1 MKPLLEILIPTFNR
15 NRSAEAAIKS
25 VIDCN
30 DQRLTVRCNSNGYEP
45 NLEKFRDFDSRV
57 KYDCFE
63 SNRGP
68 QANSIKLFNETNA
81 KFCMLLSDEDR
92 VNNMNYENILNFLE
106 NIDKNTQVIACS
118 IFDQITNNYYW
129 KPSLKLIESNIN
141 DYVALSPLS
150 TYMTGLIFRVESLK
164 AINISALTNPS
175 EANAYAHLDI
185 TLHMLRNGKLRFFHE
200 RFVEKGADLK
210 FGGDGYSHK
219 SKISSKNSI
228 SDKNMDLNPSV
239 YGPKARAR
247 QFYYRENLLNKLKSE
262 ISTVS
267 FLIGKLNYIDFFYRS
282 IMRTNQLVI
291 LPKKTVLKNEIMSAY
306 LDSKNKNENSGSKI
320 SSFFKLLLRL
330 PGHIAN
336 PLFFIVSNVNK
347 LIRMAYMM
355 KLILVQKNY
364 KD

>member
-15 NRSAEAAIKS
+15 NESAETAIKS

-45 NLEKFRDFDSRV
+45 NLEKFRNFDSRV

-92 VNNMNYENILNFLE
+92 VNNINYENLLNFLE

-118 IFDQITNNYYW
+118 IFDQTTNDYYW
-129 KPSLKLIESNIN
+129 KPSLRIMESNIH
-141 DYVALSPLS
+141 DYVALNPLS

-164 AINISALTNPS
+164 AIDINALTNLS
-175 EANAYAHLDI
+175 DANAYGHLDI
-185 TLHMLRNGKLRFFHE
+185 TLYMLRHGNLKFFHE
-200 RFVEKGADLK
+200 RFVEKGVALK
-210 FGGDGYSHK
+210 FGGDGHSHK
-219 SKISSKNSI
+219 LKNSSKNLT
-228 SDKNMDLNPSV
+228 DNKNMDLNPSV

-262 ISTVS
+262 ISSVS

-282 IMRTNQLVI
+282 IMRSNQIVI
-291 LPKKTVLKNEIMSAY
+291 LSKNIDLKNEAMAAY
-306 LDSKNKNENSGSKI
+306 TDSINKNENSGSKT
-320 SSFFKLLLRL
+320 SSFFKLLIIL
-330 PGHIAN
+330 PRFIAN
-336 PLFFIVSNVNK
+336 PLFFIVSNINK
-347 LIRMAYMM
+347 LIRMAYMI
-355 KLILVQKNY
+355 KLTLFKNNQK
-364 KD
+364 